1 MYQGTTL
8 QAETTVVNSSR
19 RRIVIVDDD
28 VALRDSLK
36 EQLDILQEFDLDE
49 AGTAAGAMDAVAAGV
64 TDLVILDVNL
74 PDGDGRDVCLALR
87 EAGYK
92 GPVIMLTARD
102 GEHDTVRGLDSGAND
117 YVTKPFRFNVLL
129 ARIRAQ
135 LRQHEQSEEAVFR
148 IGPYTFKPASKVLIK
163 SDNKKVRLTEKESN
177 ILKFLYR
184 SGQQVVG
191 RETLLNEVWGY
202 NPAATTHTLETHIYR
217 LRQKI
222 ELNPSQAKLLVTE
235 PGGYKLVP

>member
-1 MYQGTTL
+1 M
-8 QAETTVVNSSR
+8 EMPVVNSST
-19 RRIVIVDDD
+19 RRILIVDDD
-28 VALRDSLK
+28 VALRESLK
-36 EQLDILQEFDLDE
+36 EQLDLLGQYETVE
-49 AGTAAGAMDAVAAGV
+49 AGSLADAARVLNDHIV
-64 TDLVILDVNL
+64 DLMILDVNL
-74 PDGDGRDVCLALR
+74 PDGDGREGCHRMRA
-87 EAGYK
+87 EGYK

-102 GEHDTVRGLDSGAND
+102 TDQDAVHGLESGAND
-117 YVTKPFRFNVLL
+117 YVTKPFRFTVLL

-135 LRQHEQSEEAVFR
+135 LRQHETSEEAVFR
-148 IGPYTFKPASKVLIK
+148 IGPYTFKPAAKVLIK

-191 RETLLNEVWGY
+191 RDTLLNEVWGY

-222 ELNPSQAKLLVTE
+222 EANPSQAKLLVTE

>member
-1 MYQGTTL
+1 M
-8 QAETTVVNSSR
+8 AVVNSST
-19 RRIVIVDDD
+19 RRILIVDDD
-28 VALRDSLK
+28 VALRSSLR
-36 EQLDILQEFDLDE
+36 EQLDLLGHYEIAE
-49 AGTAAGAMDAVAAGV
+49 AGTLAEAAQALKDEIV
-64 TDLVILDVNL
+64 DLMILDVNL
-74 PDGDGRDVCLALR
+74 PDGDGREGCR
-87 EAGYK
+87 RMRSQGYK

-102 GEHDTVRGLDSGAND
+102 TENDAVHGLESGAND

-135 LRQHEQSEEAVFR
+135 LRQHDISEEAVFR
-148 IGPYTFKPASKVLIK
+148 IGPYTFKPAAKVLIK
-163 SDNKKVRLTEKESN
+163 SDSKKVRLTEKESN

-191 RETLLNEVWGY
+191 RDTLLNEVWGY

-222 ELNPSQAKLLVTE
+222 EANPSQAKLLVTE

>member
-1 MYQGTTL
+1 
-8 QAETTVVNSSR
+8 
-19 RRIVIVDDD
+19 
-28 VALRDSLK
+28 
-36 EQLDILQEFDLDE
+36 
-49 AGTAAGAMDAVAAGV
+49 
-64 TDLVILDVNL
+64 
-74 PDGDGRDVCLALR
+74 
-87 EAGYK
+87 
-92 GPVIMLTARD
+92 
-102 GEHDTVRGLDSGAND
+102 
-117 YVTKPFRFNVLL
+117 VTKPFRFTVLL

-135 LRQHEQSEEAVFR
+135 LRQHETSEEAVFR
-148 IGPYTFKPASKVLIK
+148 IGPYTFKPAAKVLIK

-191 RETLLNEVWGY
+191 RDTLLNEVWGY

-222 ELNPSQAKLLVTE
+222 EANPSQAKLLVTE

>member
-1 MYQGTTL
+1 M
-8 QAETTVVNSSR
+8 NSST
-19 RRIVIVDDD
+19 RRILIVDDD
-28 VALRDSLK
+28 VALRSSLR
-36 EQLDILQEFDLDE
+36 EQLDLLGHYEIAE
-49 AGTAAGAMDAVAAGV
+49 AGTLAEAAQALKDEIV
-64 TDLVILDVNL
+64 DLMILDVNL
-74 PDGDGRDVCLALR
+74 PDGDGREGCR
-87 EAGYK
+87 RMRSQGYK

-102 GEHDTVRGLDSGAND
+102 TENDAVHGLESGAND

-135 LRQHEQSEEAVFR
+135 LRQHDISEEAVFR
-148 IGPYTFKPASKVLIK
+148 IGPYTFKPAAKVLIK
-163 SDNKKVRLTEKESN
+163 SDSKKVRLTEKESN

-191 RETLLNEVWGY
+191 RDTLLNEVWGY

-222 ELNPSQAKLLVTE
+222 EANPSQAKLLVTE

>member
-1 MYQGTTL
+1 M
-8 QAETTVVNSSR
+8 AVVNSST
-19 RRIVIVDDD
+19 RRILIVDDD
-28 VALRDSLK
+28 VALRSSLR
-36 EQLDILQEFDLDE
+36 EQLDLLGQYEIAE
-49 AGTAAGAMDAVAAGV
+49 AGTLAEAAQALKDEIV
-64 TDLVILDVNL
+64 DLMILDVNL
-74 PDGDGRDVCLALR
+74 PDGDGREGCR
-87 EAGYK
+87 RMRSQGYK

-102 GEHDTVRGLDSGAND
+102 TENDAVHGLESGAND

-135 LRQHEQSEEAVFR
+135 LRQHDISEEAVFR
-148 IGPYTFKPASKVLIK
+148 IGPYTFKPAAKVLIK
-163 SDNKKVRLTEKESN
+163 SDSKKVRLTEKESN

-191 RETLLNEVWGY
+191 RDTLLNEVWGY

-222 ELNPSQAKLLVTE
+222 EANPSQAKLLVTE